1 MFGIYATKRA
11 DMFANDDDDYNYD
24 DEHTAVLLPSE
35 FKNQYEVRI
44 QCSPSL
50 TRKGRY
56 IEWPWIRPWQQ
67 KNLSLR
73 ALETKCQFDYRMH
86 WDLNPRLEDKG
97 QAH

>member
-1 MFGIYATKRA
+1 VFGIYATKRA

-56 IEWPWIRPWQQ
+56 I
-67 KNLSLR
+67 
-73 ALETKCQFDYRMH
+73 
-86 WDLNPRLEDKG
+86 
-97 QAH
+97 